1 MEGHSI
7 LCIYSIHSILCVMAS
22 EAFYKL
28 ATIPWDICSMS
39 EWMLGNIA
47 PVYSYPF
54 NGRHSRKTKNVLQY
68 LWIILRPVGVQ
79 CWVLSTFFASLL
91 IVTYITYV
99 WQQELSDEQ
108 GQITKRKSCFP
119 PTWASSTQTHAPNH
133 QITGMLQGREREREI
148 CQVLCKSLLVIF
160 TKVLRY
166 FKRNLCY
173 RRKQCEYMEI

>member
-1 MEGHSI
+1 
-7 LCIYSIHSILCVMAS
+7 MAS

-39 EWMLGNIA
+39 EWMLGNIV
-47 PVYSYPF
+47 PVHSYPF

-68 LWIILRPVGVQ
+68 LWIILRPVGVW

-119 PTWASSTQTHAPNH
+119 PTRASSTQTHAPNH
-133 QITGMLQGREREREI
+133 QITGMLRGRERERKRDLPSFVQIIIGDIYQGSQIFQAGFMLPKETVWVYGNLSI
-148 CQVLCKSLLVIF
+148 QPKVANYVL
-160 TKVLRY
+160 
-166 FKRNLCY
+166 
-173 RRKQCEYMEI
+173 

>member
-1 MEGHSI
+1 
-7 LCIYSIHSILCVMAS
+7 MAS

-39 EWMLGNIA
+39 ERMLGNIV
-47 PVYSYPF
+47 PMHSYPF

-68 LWIILRPVGVQ
+68 LWIVLRPVGVW

-91 IVTYITYV
+91 ILTYITYV
-99 WQQELSDEQ
+99 WQQESSDEQ
-108 GQITKRKSCFP
+108 GQITERKSCFP

-133 QITGMLQGREREREI
+133 QITGMLRGRERERERFAKFCANHYWWYLPRFSDI
-148 CQVLCKSLLVIF
+148 CQRDLC
-160 TKVLRY
+160 
-166 FKRNLCY
+166 C